1 MMILGINTSTLK
13 GSVALM
19 SENGLVCEYMLD
31 VQITHSERLLPSID
45 RLLQESGVGL
55 PDLSGVAVS
64 VGPGSFTGLR
74 IGLAT
79 AKGLA
84 LAASLRLW
92 GIPTLEAMARNLPFC
107 RYPICPLLNARKGEV
122 YWALYGFVGGELRQ
136 MEEEKVS
143 PPEVMA
149 RQIQSET
156 VFLGDGS
163 VDYRAQIEE
172 ILREKALFAP
182 MAARNVR
189 ASVIAEMGME
199 RLRRGEQDD
208 LASLVPRYIRH
219 SEAEIKR
226 GIEIEDPRQWR

>member
-1 MMILGINTSTLK
+1 MMILGINTSTLE

-19 SENGLVCEYMLD
+19 RENGLVCEYMLN
-31 VQITHSERLLPSID
+31 VQITHSERLLPTID
-45 RLLQESGVGL
+45 RLLQESAIRFQ
-55 PDLSGVAVS
+55 DLSGIAVS

-84 LAASLRLW
+84 LASSLPLW

-122 YWALYGFVGGELRQ
+122 YWALYEFVGGELRQ
-136 MEEEKVS
+136 TEGERVS

-163 VDYRAQIEE
+163 VDYRTKIEE
-172 ILREKALFAP
+172 ILRAKALFAP
-182 MAARNVR
+182 MATRNVR
-189 ASVIAEMGME
+189 ASTVAEMGME
-199 RLRRGEQDD
+199 RLRMGVQDD
-208 LASLVPRYIRH
+208 LASLVPRYIRRW
-219 SEAEIKR
+219 EAEIKR
-226 GIEIEDPRQWR
+226 GIEIKDPR